1 MLQKVSPDQL
11 KFGLLMAL
19 LIYLVNGQNTY
30 TSAKTNRSISN
41 QTAPPSLAATTLPTS
56 TGVCTTAQRSVQ
68 VVSDAVLNLRS
79 YPNGPVVQTLASG
92 EIVTA
97 QHRDGAWLQITTA
110 AGQSGWA
117 FSQYLGCR

>member
-1 MLQKVSPDQL
+1 MLQKISPDQL

-19 LIYLVNGQNTY
+19 LIYLVNGQNSY
-30 TSAKTNRSISN
+30 TSATTNRSIESN
-41 QTAPPSLAATTLPTS
+41 PVTLAATATPARKGIGTCA
-56 TGVCTTAQRSVQ
+56 TRSVQ
-68 VVSDAVLNLRS
+68 VAPDSVLNLRS
-79 YPNGPVVQTLASG
+79 YPNGPVVKTLAPG

-97 QHRDGAWLQITTA
+97 QNRDGAWLKVTTA